1 MHGSI
6 AQGAAPK
13 SPPAAP
19 SCPGGHPSCRAGTA
33 QEPAG
38 EGSKISP
45 PAQRP
50 CSPSVPTVPALPSCP
65 LLLPASQEAPA
76 HGHAHGQQ
84 GQLRCRACTWT
95 PELSTKPKPT
105 RLCHPCW
112 RPSQD
117 ELAPASLAGNRVLC
131 QPNARADEPPCQVTR
146 AELLGPICFPV

>member
-19 SCPGGHPSCRAGTA
+19 SRPGGHPSCRAGTA
-33 QEPAG
+33 QEPPG

-50 CSPSVPTVPALPSCP
+50 CSPSVPRAPALPLCP

-76 HGHAHGQQ
+76 HGHAPGQQ
-84 GQLRCRACTWT
+84 GQLGCCACAWT
-95 PELSTKPKPT
+95 PEVSTKPKPT
-105 RLCHPCW
+105 WLCRPRW
-112 RPSQD
+112 RPSRA
-117 ELAPASLAGNRVLC
+117 ELAPASLAGNKVLR
-131 QPNARADEPPCQVTR
+131 QPNARADEPPCQVTG
-146 AELLGPICFPV
+146 AELVGPICFTV